1 VLILALLLSA
11 AIITFMRRA
20 VIDTMI
26 IRNRDAAAQTEA
38 LARGGVRLA
47 MALLEGD
54 AFAKNLQRLKQ
65 RQTRIG
71 GNGEAA
77 LGTAIGATLQDSWAR
92 AGLTT
97 LITPEGGELRIQIF
111 DTSAHLNLNALVP
124 YAPKGEAAEGDSH
137 SEAEEFLV
145 AFLEKVIDESGIP
158 PGEQLYDPR
167 DLAGNLIDYLDSD
180 DVRVKGGFEDDY
192 YQLQSPP
199 YRSANRPLLSVD
211 ELRMVEGFDA
221 PLVEAIRPY
230 VTVYPLVGGKG
241 INLNTAPP
249 HVLAAVYHGT
259 SGNYR
264 LASED
269 TVRRVLQVRE
279 EGKFLCAQTETDS
292 DRCTLVTEVVE
303 GSQYPE
309 TRLPAPSKH
318 FTVLSQARLG
328 DVSRRV
334 EAVVDRS
341 EQGAPPR
348 LLSWRVR

>member
-1 VLILALLLSA
+1 
-11 AIITFMRRA
+11 
-20 VIDTMI
+20 MI
-26 IRNRDAAAQTEA
+26 
-38 LARGGVRLA
+38 
-47 MALLEGD
+47 
-54 AFAKNLQRLKQ
+54 
-65 RQTRIG
+65 
-71 GNGEAA
+71 
-77 LGTAIGATLQDSWAR
+77 
-92 AGLTT
+92 
-97 LITPEGGELRIQIF
+97 
-111 DTSAHLNLNALVP
+111 
-124 YAPKGEAAEGDSH
+124 
-137 SEAEEFLV
+137 
-145 AFLEKVIDESGIP
+145 
-158 PGEQLYDPR
+158 
-167 DLAGNLIDYLDSD
+167 
-180 DVRVKGGFEDDY
+180 
-192 YQLQSPP
+192 
-199 YRSANRPLLSVD
+199 
-211 ELRMVEGFDA
+211 EGFDA

-230 VTVYPLVGGKG
+230 VTVHPLVGGKG

-309 TRLPAPSKH
+309 TSLPAPSKY